1 MINYANAI
9 FSIVILLNLILTFYF
24 GINLVF
30 NNKIKMTYMI
40 IYSLS
45 LVFFCSASYN
55 DIKIYQYGKEN
66 VLKEELTFQRERLKP
81 IQQKIDILEKQLNG
95 EIK

>member
-1 MINYANAI
+1 MIDYANAI
-9 FSIVILLNLILTFYF
+9 FSIVSIVTIISMVYFAVGLNYDQ
-24 GINLVF
+24 
-30 NNKIKMTYMI
+30 IKTI
-40 IYSLS
+40 SVITLSLS
-45 LVFFCSASYN
+45 LVFFCSVSHN

-66 VLKEELTFQRERLKP
+66 VLKEELTFQRERLNP